1 MAQSLLEF
9 SRTPPIED
17 SRDKPIEG
25 SFPMKSELRPYLT
38 VRVDPNEMV
47 QYVHDLMTM
56 PRSKSVA
63 DTGAIARAQWGGDTA
78 VVRAAQIRWSALN
91 RAFGDARVSTWT
103 TPQRRDQLHV
113 PAALIAAAGVARL
126 QVTED
131 EVVFDIPT
139 LLDATLELCE
149 PVGHA

>member
-1 MAQSLLEF
+1 
-9 SRTPPIED
+9 
-17 SRDKPIEG
+17 
-25 SFPMKSELRPYLT
+25 

-47 QYVHDLMTM
+47 RYVQELMTT
-56 PRSKSVA
+56 PRNATVPETTMA
-63 DTGAIARAQWGGDTA
+63 LAQRQWGGDTPLA
-78 VVRAAQIRWSALN
+78 RAAQLRWSALN

-103 TPQRRDQLHV
+103 THPRRDQIHV

-126 QVTED
+126 TMAEQ

>member
-1 MAQSLLEF
+1 MTNDLQ
-9 SRTPPIED
+9 PN
-17 SRDKPIEG
+17 
-25 SFPMKSELRPYLT
+25 LT
-38 VRVDPNEMV
+38 VRIEPSEMV
-47 QYVHDLMTM
+47 QYVQDLMMAPSSAAAADT
-56 PRSKSVA
+56 SVA
-63 DTGAIARAQWGGDTA
+63 LAERHWGGNTA
-78 VVRAAQIRWSALN
+78 LARAAQLRWTALN

-103 TPQRRDQLHV
+103 MTPKRDRIHV

-126 QVTED
+126 TMLKD

>member
-1 MAQSLLEF
+1 M
-9 SRTPPIED
+9 
-17 SRDKPIEG
+17 
-25 SFPMKSELRPYLT
+25 SEQTHPNLT

-47 QYVHDLMTM
+47 QYVHNLMTT
-56 PRSKSVA
+56 PSATAPAATKELAHR
-63 DTGAIARAQWGGDTA
+63 QWGGDTPLA
-78 VVRAAQIRWSALN
+78 RAAQLRWSALN
-91 RAFGDARVSTWT
+91 RAFGDSRVSTWT
-103 TPQRRDQLHV
+103 THPQRDQIHV

-126 QVTED
+126 TMAAE

>member
-1 MAQSLLEF
+1 MNK
-9 SRTPPIED
+9 D
-17 SRDKPIEG
+17 SQPN
-25 SFPMKSELRPYLT
+25 LT

-47 QYVHDLMTM
+47 RYVQNLMAT
-56 PRSKSVA
+56 PRNVTPETTVA
-63 DTGAIARAQWGGDTA
+63 LAHRQWGGDTPLA
-78 VVRAAQIRWSALN
+78 RAAQLRWSALN

-103 TPQRRDQLHV
+103 THPKRDQIHV

-126 QVTED
+126 TVSEQ

>member
-1 MAQSLLEF
+1 MC
-9 SRTPPIED
+9 
-17 SRDKPIEG
+17 
-25 SFPMKSELRPYLT
+25 MKNDPQPNLT

-47 QYVHDLMTM
+47 QYVHDLMTAPHSATAPETTM
-56 PRSKSVA
+56 ALAHR
-63 DTGAIARAQWGGDTA
+63 QWGGDTPLA
-78 VVRAAQIRWSALN
+78 RAAQLRWTALN
-91 RAFGDARVSTWT
+91 RAFGDARVSPWT
-103 TPQRRDQLHV
+103 THSKRDQIHV

-126 QVTED
+126 TMAEQ